1 MEPLRKCIERLQLLG
16 EACPGCGI
24 GLGLGGEE
32 MYRSSLGTLQTSRRA
47 GCQICCIILDGVNEF
62 DSKWTAKHSIHTRIQ
77 VCWNPG
83 KYEREGFLVWLADD
97 QDVMSPTFR
106 IHEAV
111 G

>member
-1 MEPLRKCIERLQLLG
+1 
-16 EACPGCGI
+16 
-24 GLGLGGEE
+24 

-47 GCQICCIILDGVNEF
+47 GCPICCIILDGVNEF
-62 DSKWTAKHSIHTRIQ
+62 DSKWSAKHSIHTRIQ